1 MSRRSEA
8 KKARR
13 NKRRAARNATW
24 LPDEALEGLDE
35 RLDEVVADLEEF
47 DARLT
52 ERGWI
57 FDVDSDDDVGV
68 MWYWPPSAAE
78 VDDPDETTTATVIAL
93 IEAEGGEIAHVVFV
107 GSSVDYQ
114 FGLYELFDYIDLI
127 ENYRLGDPLPQ
138 FNTA

>member
-13 NKRRAARNATW
+13 NKRRAAKNATW

-35 RLDEVVADLEEF
+35 RLDEVVAGLEEF

-57 FDVDSDDDVGV
+57 FDVDFDDDVGV
-68 MWYWPPSAAE
+68 IWYWPPSAAE
-78 VDDPDETTTATVIAL
+78 VEDPDEVTAATMVAL
-93 IEAEGGEIAHVVFV
+93 IEAEGGEIAHVVLV
-107 GSSVDYQ
+107 GTDVDYQ
-114 FGLYELFDYIDLI
+114 FGLDELFDYLDPI
-127 ENYRLGDPLPQ
+127 EGYRLGDPLPQ
-138 FNTA
+138 FDTG